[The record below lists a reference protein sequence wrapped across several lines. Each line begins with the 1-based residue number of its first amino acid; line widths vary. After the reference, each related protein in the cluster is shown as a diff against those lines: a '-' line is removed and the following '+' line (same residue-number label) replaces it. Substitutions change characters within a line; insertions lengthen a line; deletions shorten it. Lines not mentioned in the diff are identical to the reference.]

1 MAVRKAVIPAAGLGT
16 RFLPLTRYYPKEL
29 LPLVDRPVIH
39 YVVEEARGAGL
50 SRIIMVIS
58 PEKRSLLACFSP
70 LPELEA
76 RLRDKGKHE
85 LAEKVCFQYE
95 DIEICCV
102 YQEEPLGLGHAV
114 LAAEEAVAGEPFAV
128 LLPDELF
135 SGNVLAK
142 LLSLQEKLG
151 GSVIAVERVSGEEIS
166 RYGAIS
172 PEKLNERIYRVR
184 DLVEKP
190 EFRTAPSD
198 LAVMGR
204 YVLTPEVFDA
214 LRRTR
219 PGAGGEIQLTDGLKL
234 LLERQPIYAYE
245 YEGRR
250 WDLGVPLAWLKTMT
264 LFALSHPELGPAY
277 REFLRGLKLE

>member
-1 MAVRKAVIPAAGLGT
+1 MPVRKAVIPAAGLGT

-39 YVVEEARGAGL
+39 YVVEEAREAGL
-50 SRIIMVIS
+50 SSIIMVIS
-58 PEKRSLLACFSP
+58 PGKKALETCFSP
-70 LPELEA
+70 SPELET
-76 RLRDKGKHE
+76 RLRERGKPD
-85 LAEKVCFQYE
+85 LAERLRFRYE
-95 DIEICCV
+95 GIEVCCV

-114 LAAEEAVAGEPFAV
+114 LAAEEAIAGEPFAV

-135 SGNVLAK
+135 TGGVLGR
-142 LLSLQEKLG
+142 LLSLQERLG
-151 GSVIAVERVSGEEIS
+151 YSVLAVEKVAGEEIS

-172 PEKLNERIYRVR
+172 PERLGDRLYRVL

-190 EFRTAPSD
+190 HPLKAPSD

-204 YVLTPEVFDA
+204 YVLTPEVFEA
-214 LRRTR
+214 LRRTP
-219 PGAGGEIQLTDGLKL
+219 PGAGGEIQLTDGLRL
-234 LLERQPIYAYE
+234 LLESQPIYAYE

-264 LFALSHPELGPAY
+264 LFALNHPELGPAY
-277 REFLRGLKLE
+277 REFLRELELG